1 LHAEDVLSIDII
13 NDLVHIQCTLND
25 AKKVATWGT
34 YGPKG
39 KGPLKIKKLKN
50 LKTDHLQA
58 ILRTQHHIKSD
69 YVRIIQ
75 SILDDRGEPY
85 GLEQY
90 DTVAVVGVGTPS

>member
-1 LHAEDVLSIDII
+1 MKIDII
-13 NDLVHIQCTLND
+13 DDLVHVQCSLND
-25 AKKVATWGT
+25 AKKIATWGT
-34 YGPKG
+34 YGKDG

-58 ILRTQHHIKSD
+58 ILRTQHHIKTD

-85 GLEQY
+85 GPEQSI
-90 DTVAVVGVGTPS
+90 TVGIAGVSAPS